1 MIVVDSLTK
10 RYGSHKAL
18 NRVSFTA
25 RDGRV
30 TGLVGPKGAGKS
42 TTLRIALGLVRPDA
56 GKALFDG
63 QPFVRL
69 SSPMRTAGAVLNPRN
84 AHPACKAR
92 DHLLALAAVNGI
104 DHRRVDQVLE
114 MVGLQSVADRPTG
127 SLSLGMSQRLALAA
141 ALLGEPHNLVL
152 DDPLDGLDPEG
163 ADRVRDICRS
173 LASQGKAVLLSS
185 RKIDE
190 VAQIADDLVIIA
202 KGRILERTTVA
213 RFIGEHSRDSIYA
226 VTPQPGRL
234 KAALATA
241 AGISI
246 TRLPPDKNCPPDAA
260 RFRIQGAPL
269 ASTASILAQEG
280 VVLYEFQQE
289 EVSLEQAY
297 KVVIHGR
304 KDARQSDPEARP

>member
-1 MIVVDSLTK
+1 MIVIDSLTK
-10 RYGSHKAL
+10 RYGSHKVL

-42 TTLRIALGLVRPDA
+42 TALRIALGLVRPDA
-56 GKALFDG
+56 GRALFDG
-63 QPFVRL
+63 HPFVRL
-69 SSPMRTAGAVLNPRN
+69 SSPMRTAGAVLNPSE
-84 AHPACKAR
+84 AHSACKAR
-92 DHLLALAAVNGI
+92 DHLLALAAVNSI

-114 MVGLQSVADRPTG
+114 MVGLQSVADRPMG

-141 ALLGEPHNLVL
+141 ALLGDPHNLVL
-152 DDPLDGLDPEG
+152 DSEG
-163 ADRVRDICRS
+163 TELMRDIWRS
-173 LASQGKAVLLSS
+173 LASQGRAVLLSS

-213 RFIGEHSRDSIYA
+213 QFIGEHSRDSIYA
-226 VTPQPGRL
+226 VTPQPDRL

-246 TRLPPDKNCPPDAA
+246 TRLPPDKHCPPDAA

-289 EVSLEQAY
+289 KVSLEQAY
-297 KVVIHGR
+297 KGVIHGGR
-304 KDARQSDPEARP
+304 DARQRDPEARP

>member
-1 MIVVDSLTK
+1 MIVIDSLTK
-10 RYGSHKAL
+10 RFGSRKVL
-18 NRVSFTA
+18 NRVSFMA

-30 TGLVGPKGAGKS
+30 TGFVGPKGAGKS
-42 TTLRIALGLVRPDA
+42 TTLRTALGLVRPDA

-69 SSPMRTAGAVLNPRN
+69 SSPMRTAGAVLNPPN

-104 DHRRVDQVLE
+104 DRRRVDQVLE

-141 ALLGEPHNLVL
+141 ALLGDPHNLVL
-152 DDPLDGLDPEG
+152 DDPLYGLDPGG
-163 ADRVRDICRS
+163 AERVRDIWRG
-173 LASQGKAVLLSS
+173 LASQGRAVLLSS
-185 RKIDE
+185 RKINE

-226 VTPQPGRL
+226 VTPQPDQF

-246 TRLPPDKNCPPDAA
+246 TRLPQDESCPPDAA

-280 VVLYEFQQE
+280 VVLYDFQPE

-297 KVVIHGR
+297 KDIIHGR
-304 KDARQSDPEARP
+304 RDARS

>member
-1 MIVVDSLTK
+1 MIVIDSLTK
-10 RYGSHKAL
+10 RFGSRKAL
-18 NRVSFTA
+18 DRVSFTA

-30 TGLVGPKGAGKS
+30 TGFVGPKGAGKS

-84 AHPACKAR
+84 AHPACKAK

-104 DHRRVDQVLE
+104 DQRRVNQVLE
-114 MVGLQSVADRPTG
+114 MVGLQSVANRSTG
-127 SLSLGMSQRLALAA
+127 SFSLGMSRRLSLAA
-141 ALLGEPHNLVL
+141 ALLGDPHNMVL
-152 DDPLDGLDPEG
+152 DDPLEGLDPEEVK
-163 ADRVRDICRS
+163 RVRDIWRS
-173 LASQGKAVLLSS
+173 LASQGKAVLLSF
-185 RKIDE
+185 RKINE
-190 VAQIADDLVIIA
+190 LAEIADDLVIIA

-226 VTPQPGRL
+226 VTPQPSQL
-234 KAALATA
+234 KAALGTA

-246 TRLPPDKNCPPDAA
+246 TRLPPDENCPPDAA

-280 VVLYEFQQE
+280 VVLYDFQQE

-297 KVVIHGR
+297 KDIIHGR
-304 KDARQSDPEARP
+304 RDARKSDSEARP

>member
-1 MIVVDSLTK
+1 MIVIDSLTK
-10 RYGSHKAL
+10 RYGSHKVL

-25 RDGRV
+25 KDGRV
-30 TGLVGPKGAGKS
+30 TGLVGPKAAGKS
-42 TTLRIALGLVRPDA
+42 TTLRIALGLVRPDV
-56 GKALFDG
+56 GRALFDG
-63 QPFVRL
+63 HPFVRL
-69 SSPMRTAGAVLNPRN
+69 TSPMRPVGAVLNPRKT
-84 AHPACKAR
+84 HSACKVK
-92 DHLLALAAVNGI
+92 DHLLALAAVNSI

-114 MVGLQSVADRPTG
+114 MVGLQSIADRPMG
-127 SLSLGMSQRLALAA
+127 SLSLGMSQRLALAT
-141 ALLGEPHNLVL
+141 ALLGDPHNLAL
-152 DDPLDGLDPEG
+152 DGPLDGLDSEG
-163 ADRVRDICRS
+163 SEWVRGIWRS
-173 LASQGKAVLLSS
+173 LASQGRAVLLSS
-185 RKIDE
+185 RKINE
-190 VAQIADDLVIIA
+190 MAQIADDLVIIA

-226 VTPQPGRL
+226 VTPQPDQL

-297 KVVIHGR
+297 KSVIHGR
-304 KDARQSDPEARP
+304 RDVRP

>member
-10 RYGSHKAL
+10 RFGSRKAL

-30 TGLVGPKGAGKS
+30 TGFVGPKGAGKS

-63 QPFVRL
+63 RPFVRL

-92 DHLLALAAVNGI
+92 DHLLALAAISGI

-141 ALLGEPHNLVL
+141 ALLGDPHNLVL
-152 DDPLDGLDPEG
+152 DELLDGLASEG
-163 ADRVRDICRS
+163 TEWVREMWRG
-173 LASQGKAVLLSS
+173 LASQGRAVLLSS
-185 RKIDE
+185 RKINE

-226 VTPQPGRL
+226 VTPQPDQL

-241 AGISI
+241 AGINI
-246 TRLPPDKNCPPDAA
+246 TRLPPDESCPPDAA

-280 VVLYEFQQE
+280 VVLYDFQPE

-297 KVVIHGR
+297 KDIIHGR
-304 KDARQSDPEARP
+304 RDARP

>member
-1 MIVVDSLTK
+1 MIVIDSLTK
-10 RYGSHKAL
+10 RYGSHKVL

-42 TTLRIALGLVRPDA
+42 TALRIALGLVRPDA
-56 GKALFDG
+56 GRALFDG
-63 QPFVRL
+63 HPFVRL
-69 SSPMRTAGAVLNPRN
+69 SSPMRTAGAVLNPSEARS
-84 AHPACKAR
+84 ACKAR
-92 DHLLALAAVNGI
+92 DHLLALAAVNSI

-114 MVGLQSVADRPTG
+114 MVGLQSVADRPMG

-141 ALLGEPHNLVL
+141 ALLGDPHNLVL
-152 DDPLDGLDPEG
+152 DSEG
-163 ADRVRDICRS
+163 TERMRGIWRS
-173 LASQGKAVLLSS
+173 LASQGRAVLLSS

-213 RFIGEHSRDSIYA
+213 QFIGEHSRDSIYA
-226 VTPQPGRL
+226 VTPQPDQL

-246 TRLPPDKNCPPDAA
+246 TRLPPDKHCPPDAA

-289 EVSLEQAY
+289 KVSLEQAY
-297 KVVIHGR
+297 KGVIHGGR
-304 KDARQSDPEARP
+304 DARQRDPEARP

>member
-1 MIVVDSLTK
+1 MIVIDSLTK
-10 RYGSHKAL
+10 RYGSHKVL

-42 TTLRIALGLVRPDA
+42 TALRIALGLVRPDA
-56 GKALFDG
+56 GRALFDG
-63 QPFVRL
+63 HPFVRL
-69 SSPMRTAGAVLNPRN
+69 SSPMRTAGAVLNPSE
-84 AHPACKAR
+84 AHSACKAR
-92 DHLLALAAVNGI
+92 DHLLALAAVNSI

-114 MVGLQSVADRPTG
+114 MVGLQSVADRPMG

-141 ALLGEPHNLVL
+141 ALLGDPHNLVL
-152 DDPLDGLDPEG
+152 DSEG
-163 ADRVRDICRS
+163 TERMRGIWRS
-173 LASQGKAVLLSS
+173 LASQGRAVLLSS

-213 RFIGEHSRDSIYA
+213 QFIGEHSRDSIYA
-226 VTPQPGRL
+226 VTPQPDQL

-246 TRLPPDKNCPPDAA
+246 TRLPPDKHCPPDAA

-289 EVSLEQAY
+289 KVSLEQAY
-297 KVVIHGR
+297 KGVIHGER
-304 KDARQSDPEARP
+304 DARQRDPEARP

>member
-1 MIVVDSLTK
+1 MIVIDSLTK
-10 RYGSHKAL
+10 RFGSRKAL
-18 NRVSFTA
+18 DRVSFTA

-30 TGLVGPKGAGKS
+30 TGFVGPKGAGKS

-84 AHPACKAR
+84 AHPACKAK

-104 DHRRVDQVLE
+104 DQRRVNQVLE
-114 MVGLQSVADRPTG
+114 MVGLQSVANRSTG
-127 SLSLGMSQRLALAA
+127 SFSLGMSRRLSLAA
-141 ALLGEPHNLVL
+141 ALLGDPHNMVL
-152 DDPLDGLDPEG
+152 DDPLEGLDPEEVE
-163 ADRVRDICRS
+163 RVRDIWRS
-173 LASQGKAVLLSS
+173 LASQGKAVLLSF
-185 RKIDE
+185 RKINE
-190 VAQIADDLVIIA
+190 LAEIADDLVIIA

-226 VTPQPGRL
+226 VTPQPSQL
-234 KAALATA
+234 KAALGTA

-246 TRLPPDKNCPPDAA
+246 TRLPPDENCPPDAA

-280 VVLYEFQQE
+280 VVLYDFQQE

-297 KVVIHGR
+297 KDIIHGR
-304 KDARQSDPEARP
+304 GDARKSDSEARP

>member
-1 MIVVDSLTK
+1 MIVIDSLTK
-10 RYGSHKAL
+10 RYGSHKVL

-42 TTLRIALGLVRPDA
+42 TALRIALGLVRPDA
-56 GKALFDG
+56 GRALFDG
-63 QPFVRL
+63 HPFVRL
-69 SSPMRTAGAVLNPRN
+69 SSPMRTAGAVLNPSE
-84 AHPACKAR
+84 AHSACKAR
-92 DHLLALAAVNGI
+92 DHLLALAAVNSI

-114 MVGLQSVADRPTG
+114 MVGLQSVADRPMG

-141 ALLGEPHNLVL
+141 ALLGDPHNLVL
-152 DDPLDGLDPEG
+152 DSEG
-163 ADRVRDICRS
+163 TERMRGIWRS

-213 RFIGEHSRDSIYA
+213 QFIGEHSRDSIYA
-226 VTPQPGRL
+226 VTPQPDRL

-289 EVSLEQAY
+289 KVSLEQAY
-297 KVVIHGR
+297 KGIIHGGR
-304 KDARQSDPEARP
+304 DARQRDPEARP

>member
-1 MIVVDSLTK
+1 MIVIDSLTK
-10 RYGSHKAL
+10 RYGSHKVL

-25 RDGRV
+25 KDGRV
-30 TGLVGPKGAGKS
+30 TGLVGPKAAGKS

-63 QPFVRL
+63 HSFVRL
-69 SSPMRTAGAVLNPRN
+69 SSPMRTVGAVLNPRK
-84 AHPACKAR
+84 AHSACKAR
-92 DHLLALAAVNGI
+92 DQLLALAAVNSI

-114 MVGLQSVADRPTG
+114 MVGLQSIADRPMG

-141 ALLGEPHNLVL
+141 ALLGDPHNLAL
-152 DDPLDGLDPEG
+152 DGPFDGLDSEG
-163 ADRVRDICRS
+163 NEWVRGIWRS
-173 LASQGKAVLLSS
+173 LASQGRAVLLSS
-185 RKIDE
+185 RKINE

-213 RFIGEHSRDSIYA
+213 QFIGEHSSDSIYA
-226 VTPQPGRL
+226 VTPQPDQL

-297 KVVIHGR
+297 KSVIHGR
-304 KDARQSDPEARP
+304 RDVRP

>member
-1 MIVVDSLTK
+1 MILIDSLTK
-10 RYGSHKAL
+10 RYGSHKVL

-42 TTLRIALGLVRPDA
+42 TALRIALGLVRPDA
-56 GKALFDG
+56 GRALFDG
-63 QPFVRL
+63 HPFVRL
-69 SSPMRTAGAVLNPRN
+69 SSPMRTAGAVLNPSE
-84 AHPACKAR
+84 AHSACKAR
-92 DHLLALAAVNGI
+92 DHLLALAAVNSI

-114 MVGLQSVADRPTG
+114 MVGLQSVADRPMG

-141 ALLGEPHNLVL
+141 ALLGDPHNLVL
-152 DDPLDGLDPEG
+152 DSEG
-163 ADRVRDICRS
+163 TELMRDIWRS
-173 LASQGKAVLLSS
+173 LASQGRAVLLSS

-213 RFIGEHSRDSIYA
+213 QFIGEHSRDSIYA
-226 VTPQPGRL
+226 VTPQPDQL

-246 TRLPPDKNCPPDAA
+246 TRLPPDKHCPPDAA

-289 EVSLEQAY
+289 KVSLEQAY
-297 KVVIHGR
+297 KGVIHGGR
-304 KDARQSDPEARP
+304 DARP

>member
-10 RYGSHKAL
+10 RFGSRKAL

-30 TGLVGPKGAGKS
+30 TGFVGPKGAGKS

-63 QPFVRL
+63 RPFVRL

-92 DHLLALAAVNGI
+92 DHLLALAAISGI

-141 ALLGEPHNLVL
+141 ALLGDPHNLVL
-152 DDPLDGLDPEG
+152 DELLDGLASEG
-163 ADRVRDICRS
+163 TERVREMWRG
-173 LASQGKAVLLSS
+173 LASQGRAVLLSS
-185 RKIDE
+185 RKINE

-226 VTPQPGRL
+226 VTPQPDHL

-241 AGISI
+241 AGINI
-246 TRLPPDKNCPPDAA
+246 TRLPPDESCPPDAA

-280 VVLYEFQQE
+280 VVLYDFQPE

-297 KVVIHGR
+297 KDIIHGR
-304 KDARQSDPEARP
+304 RDARP